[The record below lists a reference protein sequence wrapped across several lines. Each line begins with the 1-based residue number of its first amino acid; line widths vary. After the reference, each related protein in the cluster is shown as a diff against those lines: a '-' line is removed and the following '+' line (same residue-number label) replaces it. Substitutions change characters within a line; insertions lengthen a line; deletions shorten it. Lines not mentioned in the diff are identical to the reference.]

1 MEAKCRISTSL
12 KGNLHPLQT
21 ASHLVHVDEIQLS
34 IFGLK
39 AGVRITCGTNS
50 LSQEQICGMDKTKCN
65 VFANPDYHF
74 SVVSQFK
81 L

>member
-1 MEAKCRISTSL
+1 MEAKCRISTRL

-21 ASHLVHVDEIQLS
+21 ASHVVHVDEIPLN

-50 LSQEQICGMDKTKCN
+50 LESRTNLWHRLGQM
-65 VFANPDYHF
+65 
-74 SVVSQFK
+74 
-81 L
+81 

>member
-1 MEAKCRISTSL
+1 MEAKRRISTSL

-50 LSQEQICGMDKTKCN
+50 LESRTNLWHGQDQM
-65 VFANPDYHF
+65 
-74 SVVSQFK
+74 
-81 L
+81 

>member
-1 MEAKCRISTSL
+1 MEAKRRISTSL

-50 LSQEQICGMDKTKCN
+50 LESRTNLWHGEDQM
-65 VFANPDYHF
+65 
-74 SVVSQFK
+74 
-81 L
+81 